1 MIMSFIRNNY
11 SSETSNSFC
20 IYFYVPA
27 LIFTSQSIFVLWH
40 YFIDHTHYAIRVKYS
55 LTLLIRDDRRYGVY
69 DATGIGIKQ
78 IHVITVRTSFQDMHK
93 NTCTHIKC

>member
-1 MIMSFIRNNY
+1 MCQFLFS
-11 SSETSNSFC
+11 TSRS
-20 IYFYVPA
+20 V
-27 LIFTSQSIFVLWH
+27 FVLWH
-40 YFIDHTHYAIRVKYS
+40 YFIYQPHYAIRVKYS

-93 NTCTHIKC
+93 NTCTNIKCKYLFA